1 VVGEKEVEVGA
12 LGAEVVGEGVVGDRA
27 VVGVEGIEVVE
38 VVAFEDAV
46 EVARVVVAAAAWLS

>member
-1 VVGEKEVEVGA
+1 MVGEKEVEVGA
-12 LGAEVVGEGVVGDRA
+12 LGVEVVGGGVVGDR

-46 EVARVVVAAAAWLS
+46 EVAGVTVAAAAWLP